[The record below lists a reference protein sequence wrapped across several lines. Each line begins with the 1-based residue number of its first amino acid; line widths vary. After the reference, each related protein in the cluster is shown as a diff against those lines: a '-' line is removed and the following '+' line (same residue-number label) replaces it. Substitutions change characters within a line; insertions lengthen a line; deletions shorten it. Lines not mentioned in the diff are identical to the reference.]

1 MVNFIWLFLLL
12 VGIVMAAFCG
22 RIEAVSAAIWQVA
35 EQGIA
40 LTLEI
45 AGIMMLW
52 MGLLRLAEKSG
63 FTNFLAR
70 LTRPVVGLLFP
81 DLAKDSP
88 ALGAIVMNISANLL
102 GLGNAATPFGLKA
115 MDDLQK
121 LNKRPEEASNSMITF
136 LVLNTSAITLIPA
149 TVIALRAKSG
159 SLFPEEIVGIT
170 IFSGLIG
177 TVVGLLAH
185 FLFCRFRRWR

>member
-88 ALGAIVMNISANLL
+88 ALGSIVMNISANLL

>member
-1 MVNFIWLFLLL
+1 VVNFIWLFLLL